1 MKKTLSALIA
11 LALSL
16 ASLPALAEAE
26 AAEAVEETKSFSLL
40 VNGNELTLDD
50 LPAEPYIE
58 GETVMVPL
66 RKIAEALGYNVTW
79 DCDTQSVTV
88 DDDSIQKATL
98 KNRSCEAVFEGHLK
112 VINMSRTIENERE
125 TVVRDGYTY
134 VPLAFFREFLNETI
148 VENGVISVSPQMCE
162 LD

>member
-16 ASLPALAEAE
+16 ASLPALAAAE

-66 RKIAEALGYNVTW
+66 RKIAEALGYNVT
-79 DCDTQSVTV
+79 
-88 DDDSIQKATL
+88 
-98 KNRSCEAVFEGHLK
+98 
-112 VINMSRTIENERE
+112 
-125 TVVRDGYTY
+125 
-134 VPLAFFREFLNETI
+134 
-148 VENGVISVSPQMCE
+148 
-162 LD
+162 

>member
-26 AAEAVEETKSFSLL
+26 AVEETKSFSLL
-40 VNGNELTLDD
+40 VNGNELALDD
-50 LPAEPYIE
+50 LPTEPYIE

-79 DCDTQSVTV
+79 DYDTQSVTV

>member
-40 VNGNELTLDD
+40 VNGNELALDD
-50 LPAEPYIE
+50 LPAEPHIE
-58 GETVMVPL
+58 GETVMV
-66 RKIAEALGYNVTW
+66 
-79 DCDTQSVTV
+79 TV
-88 DDDSIQKATL
+88 DDDYIQKATL

-112 VINMSRTIENERE
+112 VINMSRTIENARE

-134 VPLAFFREFLNETI
+134 VLLEFFREFLNETI

>member
-16 ASLPALAEAE
+16 ASLPALSEAE

-58 GETVMVPL
+58 GE
-66 RKIAEALGYNVTW
+66 IAEALGYNVT
-79 DCDTQSVTV
+79 
-88 DDDSIQKATL
+88 
-98 KNRSCEAVFEGHLK
+98 
-112 VINMSRTIENERE
+112 
-125 TVVRDGYTY
+125 
-134 VPLAFFREFLNETI
+134 
-148 VENGVISVSPQMCE
+148 
-162 LD
+162 

>member
-40 VNGNELTLDD
+40 VNGNELALDD

-58 GETVMVPL
+58 GETVMV
-66 RKIAEALGYNVTW
+66 
-79 DCDTQSVTV
+79 TV
-88 DDDSIQKATL
+88 DDDYIQKATL

-112 VINMSRTIENERE
+112 VINMSRTIENARE

-134 VPLAFFREFLNETI
+134 VLLEFFREFLNETI

>member
-11 LALSL
+11 LVLSL

-40 VNGNELTLDD
+40 VNGNELALDD
-50 LPAEPYIE
+50 LPAEPYVE
-58 GETVMVPL
+58 GETVMVTL

-79 DCDTQSVTV
+79 DYDTQSVTV
-88 DDDSIQKATL
+88 DDDYIQKATL

-112 VINMSRTIENERE
+112 VINMSRTIENARE

-134 VPLAFFREFLNETI
+134 VPLEFFREFLNETI

>member
-26 AAEAVEETKSFSLL
+26 AEAVEETKSFSLL

-66 RKIAEALGYNVTW
+66 RKIAEALGYNVT
-79 DCDTQSVTV
+79 
-88 DDDSIQKATL
+88 
-98 KNRSCEAVFEGHLK
+98 
-112 VINMSRTIENERE
+112 
-125 TVVRDGYTY
+125 
-134 VPLAFFREFLNETI
+134 
-148 VENGVISVSPQMCE
+148 
-162 LD
+162 

>member
-1 MKKTLSALIA
+1 MKKTLSVLTA

-16 ASLPALAEAE
+16 ASLLALAEAE
-26 AAEAVEETKSFSLL
+26 VVEETKSFSLL

-50 LPAEPYIE
+50 LPTEPYIE

-79 DCDTQSVTV
+79 DYDTQSVTV

-134 VPLAFFREFLNETI
+134 VPLEFFREFLNETI

-162 LD
+162 LN

>member
-11 LALSL
+11 LVLSL

-40 VNGNELTLDD
+40 VNGNELALDD

-58 GETVMVPL
+58 GETVMV
-66 RKIAEALGYNVTW
+66 
-79 DCDTQSVTV
+79 TV
-88 DDDSIQKATL
+88 DDDYIQKATL

-112 VINMSRTIENERE
+112 VINMSRTIENARE

-134 VPLAFFREFLNETI
+134 VPLEFFREFLNETI
-148 VENGVISVSPQMCE
+148 VESGVISVSPQMCE

>member
-26 AAEAVEETKSFSLL
+26 AEAVEETKSFSLL
-40 VNGNELTLDD
+40 VNGNELALDD
-50 LPAEPYIE
+50 LLAEPYVE
-58 GETVMVPL
+58 GETVMV
-66 RKIAEALGYNVTW
+66 
-79 DCDTQSVTV
+79 TV
-88 DDDSIQKATL
+88 DDDYIQKATL

-112 VINMSRTIENERE
+112 VINMSRTIENARE

-134 VPLAFFREFLNETI
+134 VPLEFFREFLNETI
-148 VENGVISVSPQMCE
+148 VESGVISVSPQMCE

>member
-1 MKKTLSALIA
+1 MKKILSALIA
-11 LALSL
+11 LDLSL

-26 AAEAVEETKSFSLL
+26 AAEAVEETKSFSLP

-50 LPAEPYIE
+50 LPAEPYVE
-58 GETVMVPL
+58 GETVMV
-66 RKIAEALGYNVTW
+66 
-79 DCDTQSVTV
+79 TV
-88 DDDSIQKATL
+88 DDDYIQKATL

-112 VINMSRTIENERE
+112 VINMSRTIENARE

-134 VPLAFFREFLNETI
+134 VPLEFFREFLNETI

>member
-1 MKKTLSALIA
+1 MT
-11 LALSL
+11 
-16 ASLPALAEAE
+16 LAELKIGQD
-26 AAEAVEETKSFSLL
+26 AVLRTIGGQGELRHHLL
-40 VNGNELTLDD
+40 DMGLT
-50 LPAEPYIE
+50 PGTEV
-58 GETVMVPL
+58 TL

-79 DCDTQSVTV
+79 DYDTQSVTV
-88 DDDSIQKATL
+88 DDDYIQKATL

-112 VINMSRTIENERE
+112 VINMSRTIENARE

-134 VPLAFFREFLNETI
+134 VPLEFFREFLNETI

>member
-40 VNGNELTLDD
+40 VNGNELALDD

-58 GETVMVPL
+58 GETVMV
-66 RKIAEALGYNVTW
+66 
-79 DCDTQSVTV
+79 TV
-88 DDDSIQKATL
+88 DDDYIQKATL

-112 VINMSRTIENERE
+112 VINMSRTIENARE

-134 VPLAFFREFLNETI
+134 VPLEFFREFLNETI

>member
-40 VNGNELTLDD
+40 VNGNELALDD

-58 GETVMVPL
+58 GETVMV
-66 RKIAEALGYNVTW
+66 
-79 DCDTQSVTV
+79 TV
-88 DDDSIQKATL
+88 DDDYIQKATL

-112 VINMSRTIENERE
+112 VINMSRTIENARE

-134 VPLAFFREFLNETI
+134 VLLEFFREFLNETI

-162 LD
+162 LDLARMRGGRRRVN

>member
-11 LALSL
+11 LVLSL

-40 VNGNELTLDD
+40 VNGNELALDD

-58 GETVMVPL
+58 GETVMV
-66 RKIAEALGYNVTW
+66 
-79 DCDTQSVTV
+79 TV
-88 DDDSIQKATL
+88 DDDYIQKATL

-112 VINMSRTIENERE
+112 VINMSRTIENEWE

-162 LD
+162 LN